1 MVYGLIETDRKK
13 IFNHYYGKL
22 IRIPQEDDPIR
33 LEVII
38 YFQWVLFANWSVLQ
52 PRKGDSRGA
61 PTGRRDSNL

>member
-38 YFQWVLFANWSVLQ
+38 YFQWVLFANWKH
-52 PRKGDSRGA
+52 RYY
-61 PTGRRDSNL
+61 